1 MYSFY
6 LQTLYHLCQYFILVR
21 MFTHLLDEFTP
32 SHYDISLDLNRD
44 TSSFSGTVKLDGDLS
59 SKNEQIKIHGK
70 NLNIVAA
77 TVDGKAVD
85 VTMAEFDVIELTS
98 TTGTFDTGNHHIEIS
113 YTGKIQTEAM
123 HGIYESRFKH
133 EDKLKKII
141 VTQFESHHA
150 REAFPCIDEPGA
162 KASFKLSITSPDGEP
177 VLSNT
182 PIESTRVSGS
192 RVTTTFE
199 QTPVMSTY
207 LVAFAF
213 GDMHCVEGKTK
224 DGIIM
229 RTWASVAQPKSWLTY
244 SLQEG
249 IKILEFFTE
258 YFDTPFPLKKC
269 DQIALP
275 DFDSGAMENW
285 GMVTY
290 REIALVSDPDNRSIS
305 TEQYVSLVV
314 AHELSHQWFGNLVTM
329 KWWDDLWLNESFA
342 SMMEHLAL
350 DALHPEWHQWEE
362 YTASDVISTSNRDIF
377 SDVQA
382 VRVEVGNPELI
393 ETLFDPAIVY
403 AKGGRLLKMLREYI
417 GDEAF
422 RTGLKSYFTKHAYQN
437 TTRDDLWVTL
447 SESSGKDI
455 NALMNPWLEQSGLPV
470 LSVSQENTSITVSQ
484 ERFVLDR
491 IDDQS
496 SWVVP
501 LLANQTLFPPEI
513 SARQSTV
520 QCESS
525 DYVLLNQYGSGHYLV
540 KYTKPEHMR
549 AIVSQLQND
558 EIPTEGKINLFNDQ
572 ILLSKRGDVSIVE
585 AMDLAIG
592 NANEQRES
600 VWSLMGMIFG
610 VARSFI
616 EGDEG
621 QEQMIKQIMA
631 DLLQPHYEQLGW
643 ERRDT
648 DDANDTHMRVVAVAA
663 MIHNGRKEAVDT
675 ALSLFTAHVDNLE
688 ALPGDL
694 RTVILATAVKHH
706 PNHRQIIEELLQ
718 AYQKASSADLQLDI
732 TSALCNTKI
741 IDDVRLY
748 IDQAIGKNGFVRQQ
762 DFIRWIALMAGN
774 HYVRPALWDFFEANW
789 SYVKQQLN
797 GSKSY
802 DYFPIYAAR
811 GLNTAEWKERYVAFF
826 TPKLNEP
833 VLERNINVALNDIQA
848 RIDWRTRDEPKVR
861 AWITKQ

>member
-1 MYSFY
+1 M
-6 LQTLYHLCQYFILVR
+6 FI
-21 MFTHLLDEFTP
+21 HLLDEFTP
-32 SHYDISLDLNRD
+32 KHYDISLDLDRD
-44 TSSFSGTVKLDGDLS
+44 TSTFSGTVKLDGDLS
-59 SKNEQIKIHGK
+59 SKSRQINIHGK
-70 NLNIVAA
+70 NLVITSA
-77 TVDGKAVD
+77 TIDGNAVE
-85 VTMAEFDVIELTS
+85 VTTAEFDVIELGC
-98 TTGTFDTGNHHIEIS
+98 TTGMFNTGSHYIEIT
-113 YTGKIQTEAM
+113 YTGSIQTEAM
-123 HGIYESRFKH
+123 HGIYESRFEH
-133 EDKLKKII
+133 EGKLKNII

-182 PIESTRVSGS
+182 PIESTRVSGG
-192 RVTTTFE
+192 RVTTVFE
-199 QTPVMSTY
+199 RTPVMSTY

-229 RTWASVAQPKSWLTY
+229 RTWASVAQPKSWLNY
-244 SLQEG
+244 SLHEG
-249 IKILEFFTE
+249 IKIFDFFTE

-275 DFDSGAMENW
+275 DFDAGAMENW

-382 VRVEVGNPELI
+382 VRVEVDDPELI
-393 ETLFDPAIVY
+393 ETIFDPAIVY

-417 GDEAF
+417 GDDAF
-422 RTGLKSYFTKHAYQN
+422 RAGLKSYFTKHAYQN
-437 TTRDDLWVTL
+437 TTRDDLWVAL
-447 SESSGKDI
+447 SKSSGKDI
-455 NALMNPWLEQSGLPV
+455 NALMNPWLEQSGMPV
-470 LSVSQENTSITVSQ
+470 LSVNQENTSIEISQ

-491 IDDQS
+491 VDDKS
-496 SWVVP
+496 LWVVP
-501 LLANQTLFPPEI
+501 LLANQTLLPSEI
-513 SARQSTV
+513 TAKQSTV
-520 QCESS
+520 HSESD

-540 KYTKPEHMR
+540 KYTRPEHMQ
-549 AIVSQLQND
+549 AIVNQLQND
-558 EIPTEGKINLFNDQ
+558 QIPTEGKINLFNDQ
-572 ILLSKRGDVSIVE
+572 ILLSKRGDISIVE

-592 NANEQRES
+592 NSNEQRES

-610 VARSFI
+610 VARSFT
-616 EGDEG
+616 EGDED
-621 QEQMIKQIMA
+621 QELEIKQIMA
-631 DLLQPHYEQLGW
+631 GLLESHYERLGW
-643 ERRDT
+643 ARKDT
-648 DDANDTHMRVVAVAA
+648 DDANDTHMRVVAASA
-663 MIHNGRKEAVDT
+663 MIVSEHVEAIKTALALYNSHVDT
-675 ALSLFTAHVDNLE
+675 LE

-706 PNHRQIIEELLQ
+706 ADHTKVVSNLLQ
-718 AYQKASSADLQLDI
+718 TYQNASSAELQLDI
-732 TSALCNTKI
+732 TSALSSTKHI
-741 IDDVRLY
+741 EDVQLY
-748 IDQAIGKNGFVRQQ
+748 IDQAIGKDGFVRQQ
-762 DFIRWIALMAGN
+762 DFIRWIALLTGN
-774 HYVRPALWDFFEANW
+774 HYVRTAIWDFFETNW
-789 SYVKQQLN
+789 EYVKKQLN

-811 GLNTAEWKERYVAFF
+811 GLNTAEWKERYEAFF
-826 TPKLNEP
+826 TPKLSEP
-833 VLERNINVALNDIQA
+833 ILERNINVALNDIQA
-848 RIDWRTRDEPKVR
+848 RIDWRTRDEPKIT
-861 AWITKQ
+861 AWLAER